1 MQYYLNVWKNYANF
15 EGRARRSEYWYFHLF
30 NTIIVFGLSFLMV
43 LVSEDLAIFYYLYVL
58 LAILPGWAVG
68 VRRMHDVGK
77 SGWYL
82 IIPIYSLILC
92 LTEGDRGAN
101 LYGRDPKQVDLEEME
116 GVL

>member
-15 EGRARRSEYWYFHLF
+15 EGRARRSEYWYFFLF

-68 VRRMHDVGK
+68 VRRMHRYAVGQK
-77 SGWYL
+77 ACRFPRIVFQQKAVW
-82 IIPIYSLILC
+82 I
-92 LTEGDRGAN
+92 
-101 LYGRDPKQVDLEEME
+101 
-116 GVL
+116 